1 MTGLLGMKYT
11 FLGTAA
17 MVPTKERNHP
27 SLLLEHEG
35 VGILFDVGEGTQRQL
50 RIAGI
55 PPTRIHIIC
64 LSHWHGDHALGLMG
78 LLQTMAASNTTH
90 EVTLIGPVGSSEK
103 LDLLERVYPARFSF
117 SLRVVEAS
125 EDSVRFSG
133 FSIRTLPLDHPVP
146 NIGFQVVEDDT
157 RLIRTDLLEEK
168 GIPDGPWLGK
178 LQRGQD
184 AEWGDVLL
192 DVDSYTKL
200 RRGRRVSYV
209 TDSGLVSNAI
219 EIARDADLLVCES
232 TFASEHTDKSVDY
245 DHMTSEMAAQ
255 IAQRA
260 DVRRLLLTHVS
271 QRYSDVSVL
280 RDEARAIFPES
291 DVAFDFMSG
300 DIRKRP

>member
-1 MTGLLGMKYT
+1 MKYT

-35 VGILFDVGEGTQRQL
+35 VGVLFDVGEGTQRQL

-64 LSHWHGDHALGLMG
+64 LSHWHGDHALGMMG
-78 LLQTMAASNTTH
+78 LLQTMAAAKTTH
-90 EVTLIGPVGSSEK
+90 EVTLIGPVGSAEK
-103 LDLLERVYPARFSF
+103 LDLLERVYPANFTY
-117 SLRVVEAS
+117 SLRIIEAS
-125 EDSVRFSG
+125 EDLIGFSG
-133 FSIRTLPLDHPVP
+133 FSIRTLPVDHPVA
-146 NIGFQVVEDDT
+146 NIAFQFIEDDA
-157 RLIRTDLLEEK
+157 RLIRTDLLKEK

-178 LQRGQD
+178 LQRGED
-184 AEWGDVLL
+184 AEWGEHLL
-192 DVDSYTKL
+192 DVETYTKL
-200 RRGRRVSYV
+200 RRGRKVSYV
-209 TDSGLVSNAI
+209 TDTTLVTNAI
-219 EIARDADLLVCES
+219 EIARDADLLICES

-260 DVRRLLLTHVS
+260 DVQRLLLTHVS
-271 QRYSDVSVL
+271 QRYSEVSTL

-300 DIRKRP
+300 TVPKR

>member
-1 MTGLLGMKYT
+1 MRYT

-27 SLLLEHEG
+27 SLLLEREG
-35 VGILFDVGEGTQRQL
+35 VGVLFDVGEGTQRQL

-90 EVTLIGPVGSSEK
+90 EVTLIGPVGSAEK
-103 LDLLERVYPARFSF
+103 LDMLERVYPANFTY
-117 SLRVVEAS
+117 SLRIVEAS
-125 EDSVRFSG
+125 EDLIGFSG
-133 FSIRTLPLDHPVP
+133 FSIRTLPVDHPVA
-146 NIGFQVVEDDT
+146 NIAFQFIEDDR
-157 RLIRTDLLEEK
+157 RLIRTDLLEQK

-178 LQRGQD
+178 LQRGED
-184 AEWGDVLL
+184 AEWGEHLL
-192 DVDSYTKL
+192 DVESYTKL
-200 RRGRRVSYV
+200 RRGRKVSYV
-209 TDSGLVSNAI
+209 TDTLLVSNAI

-260 DVRRLLLTHVS
+260 DVRRLLLTHIS
-271 QRYSDVSVL
+271 QRYGDVSVL

-291 DVAFDFMSG
+291 DVAFDFMTG
-300 DIRKRP
+300 EIPKRS

>member
-1 MTGLLGMKYT
+1 MRLT

-17 MVPTKERNHP
+17 MVPTKERSHP
-27 SLLLEHEG
+27 ALLLEHEG
-35 VGILFDVGEGTQRQL
+35 SGILFDAGEGVQRQL

-55 PPTRIHIIC
+55 SPAKINIIC

-78 LLQTMAASNTTH
+78 LLQTMGASQVKH
-90 EVTLIGPVGSSEK
+90 EVTIIGPPGTAEK
-103 LDLLERVYPARFSF
+103 LDLLERVFPANFGYSIRI
-117 SLRVVEAS
+117 VES
-125 EDSVRFSG
+125 WEDTTRFSG
-133 FSIRTLPLDHPVP
+133 FSIRTLPVEHPVP
-146 NIGFQVVEDDT
+146 NIAFQLIEDDQRIMHT
-157 RLIRTDLLEEK
+157 KLLEEH

-184 AEWGDVLL
+184 AEWEGRLL
-192 DVDSYTKL
+192 DVETYTKL
-200 RRGRRVSYV
+200 RRGRKFSYI
-209 TDSGLVSNAI
+209 TDTTLVSNAI

-260 DVRRLLLTHVS
+260 DVHKLLLTHIS
-271 QRYSDVSVL
+271 QRYTEVSTL
-280 RDEARAIFPES
+280 REEARAIFPES

-300 DIRKRP
+300 DIPKR